1 MNEHLC
7 SNQEIRD
14 YGGEPIAL
22 NIEKS
27 LKKTKPSARRSGRE
41 NSFR

>member
-1 MNEHLC
+1 MNEHIC
-7 SNQEIRD
+7 INQEIRD